1 MTIDYRLAN
10 FSLPS
15 DRQSLCQLMQEY
27 ARDPMGGGE
36 PLSADV
42 LEQLPSVLRDYPG
55 AFSVLACSREEAVGL
70 INCFETLST
79 FKAKPLINIHDVI
92 VTDTHRNQGIA
103 VAMLQLVESEA
114 RRRGCCKLTLEVL
127 EGNHR
132 AGEIY
137 KQFGFSSYQ
146 LDQLFGS
153 ALFLEKV
160 LSLEP

>member
-1 MTIDYRLAN
+1 MTIEYRLAD

-15 DRQSLCQLMQEY
+15 DQQSLCQLMQEY

-92 VTDTHRNQGIA
+92 VTDTYRNQGIA
-103 VAMLQLVESEA
+103 LAMLHFVENEA
-114 RRRGCCKLTLEVL
+114 RHRGCCKLTLEVL
-127 EGNHR
+127 QGNQRAEG
-132 AGEIY
+132 IY
-137 KQFGFSSYQ
+137 KQFGFSHYQ
-146 LDQLFGS
+146 LDQQFGT
-153 ALFLEKV
+153 AHFLEKV